1 LSLPTELRVKI
12 FEYVIG
18 QARCHVMAR
27 TEDGRQTPV
36 FLYRCRFE
44 LCHVR
49 HSRRKSTVE
58 EDLPGAV
65 TAATANN
72 VSLPTSEDETGR
84 RRHIDCYAEYKW
96 RIFHR
101 KDRKEPTFLVTCKQ
115 VYRDAADIFWRNNT
129 FHMTPNG
136 DELPDFVS
144 RKTIAQ
150 RRAVRSIA
158 LSFIDHPCERRSSQ
172 RSPTSYE
179 DLLIVRAAER
189 ASYLALTDL
198 LRLELCI
205 GMEAGL
211 AACNDTYRRGLDPK
225 DYGFMSEMEMLH
237 MWICWIRLLQRPDI
251 EKIDVRVEADT
262 EKGTGLVRFE
272 ASVQQCSD
280 WE

>member
-1 LSLPTELRVKI
+1 
-12 FEYVIG
+12 
-18 QARCHVMAR
+18 
-27 TEDGRQTPV
+27 
-36 FLYRCRFE
+36 
-44 LCHVR
+44 
-49 HSRRKSTVE
+49 
-58 EDLPGAV
+58 
-65 TAATANN
+65 
-72 VSLPTSEDETGR
+72 
-84 RRHIDCYAEYKW
+84 
-96 RIFHR
+96 
-101 KDRKEPTFLVTCKQ
+101 
-115 VYRDAADIFWRNNT
+115 
-129 FHMTPNG
+129 MTPNG

-144 RKTIAQ
+144 RMTIAQ

-237 MWICWIRLLQRPDI
+237 MWI
-251 EKIDVRVEADT
+251 
-262 EKGTGLVRFE
+262 
-272 ASVQQCSD
+272 
-280 WE
+280 